1 MLEIG
6 ELRMRFELEPRAYM
20 ASSLR
25 FWNETSDVRLI
36 EPLTVASTNRSS
48 PVNVRMPP
56 GGPEVIPFTPIKA
69 SFVTPPLLRS
79 MVGFPLSDRFWNL
92 KAAIGRWFGSAKNSL
107 SRCIALSK
115 ADVEPNAHSVKGP
128 SSVEPR

>member
-6 ELRMRFELEPRAYM
+6 ESSVRLEPAPRAYM

-36 EPLTVASTNRSS
+36 EPLTVASASRSS
-48 PVNVRMPP
+48 PVNVNVPP
-56 GGPEVIPFTPIKA
+56 GGPEVIPSTPIKA

-79 MVGFPLSDRFWNL
+79 LVGLPISDKLWNL
-92 KAAIGRWFGSAKNSL
+92 KAAIGKCVGSAKKL
-107 SRCIALSK
+107 SMPKAVSK
-115 ADVEPNAHSVKGP
+115 ADVEPKAQMEKAP
-128 SSVEPR
+128 SSAGLR